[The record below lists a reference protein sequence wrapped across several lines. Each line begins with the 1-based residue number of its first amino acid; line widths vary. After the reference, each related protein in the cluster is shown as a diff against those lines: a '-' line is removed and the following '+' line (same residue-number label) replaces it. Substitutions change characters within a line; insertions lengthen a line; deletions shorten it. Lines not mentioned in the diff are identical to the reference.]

1 MEEIDYKERDRGLLL
16 EYMAG
21 RGDVAVDELARES
34 GIEALRVYPLL
45 FELARDG
52 AVAVVS
58 ETELGAPAVVRLVR

>member
-1 MEEIDYKERDRGLLL
+1 MEGIDYKERDRRLLL

-21 RGDVAVDELARES
+21 RGDVAVDELAQKS

-45 FELARDG
+45 FELVWDG
-52 AVAVVS
+52 VVSVVS